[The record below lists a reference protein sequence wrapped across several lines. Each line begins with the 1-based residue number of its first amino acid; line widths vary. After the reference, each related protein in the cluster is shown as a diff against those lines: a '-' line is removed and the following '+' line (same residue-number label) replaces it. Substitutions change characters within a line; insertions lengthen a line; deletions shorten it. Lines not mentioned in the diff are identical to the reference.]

1 MMSFIRIYLN
11 YTLFILGI
19 RDVLSRDIINKV
31 IPIESHEPLVIL
43 SEDTIFTNEEVRV
56 RASVA
61 EKLNAVAK
69 NLQLSGYGLFI
80 HEGYRSNEKQ
90 RVQWSNAV
98 EKTRRDS
105 PAMSDDQIEMIVQK
119 QVARP
124 DGIGGGHQTGGAVD
138 AALCSLESELLD
150 MGTEYIEFSEFTK
163 TNAHIIDQEVRERR
177 KVLLSAMR
185 KAGFVNYP
193 NEWWHYSYGDRMWA
207 AYLKKKV
214 CPYDVL

>member
-1 MMSFIRIYLN
+1 MMSSIRIYLN

-31 IPIESHEPLVIL
+31 IPIENHEPPVIL
-43 SEDTIFTNEEVRV
+43 SGDTIFTNKEVRV

-69 NLQLSGYGLFI
+69 NLQLSGYGLFVY
-80 HEGYRSNEKQ
+80 EGYRSNETQ

-98 EKTRRDS
+98 EKMKRGN
-105 PAMSDDQIEMIVQK
+105 PVMSDNQIEMIVQK
-119 QVARP
+119 QIARP
-124 DGIGGGHQTGGAVD
+124 DGVGGGHQTGGAVD
-138 AALCSLESELLD
+138 LTLSSLECEPLD
-150 MGTEYIEFSEFTK
+150 MGTEYVEFNEFTK
-163 TNAHIIDQEVRERR
+163 TNAHIVSQEVHDRR